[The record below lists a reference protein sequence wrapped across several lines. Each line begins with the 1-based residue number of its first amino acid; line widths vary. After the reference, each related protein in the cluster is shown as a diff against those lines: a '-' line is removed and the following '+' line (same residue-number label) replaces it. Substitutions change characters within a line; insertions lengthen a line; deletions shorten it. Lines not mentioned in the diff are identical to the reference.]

1 MVLWGGKGPENGGIV
16 SDISDF
22 ADQLQADVIS
32 DMAESFF
39 GDRKELD
46 NALDAFV
53 LMVREFLPVIETL
66 FRAAATLRL
75 LLLDEATADAFCAEL
90 GLDPGR
96 IPPSEGAPLLVR
108 ESLPFALTAKGRYSV
123 CVETAYQGLFDAI
136 RDYLHGRYYNDP
148 KRPGRKR
155 MTIHY
160 KRLEE
165 IADIINEKIH
175 KANNERS
182 VSSVLRE
189 VKNMNPEQM
198 EREDM
203 LGDVC
208 YKTGGNLDKD
218 MCFMPIDFEGYCF
231 PEVEELPPLNEIR
244 PALKRFCKGVYSERR
259 EEALKVM
266 DTLLGR

>member
-1 MVLWGGKGPENGGIV
+1 V
-16 SDISDF
+16 SDINDF

-46 NALDAFV
+46 NALEAFA
-53 LMVREFLPVIETL
+53 LMVEEFMPVIETL

-75 LLLDEATADAFCAEL
+75 LLLDEATADAFCKDL
-90 GLDPGR
+90 GLDPCR
-96 IPPSEGAPLLVR
+96 IPPSEEASILVR
-108 ESLPFALTAKGRYSV
+108 ESLPFALTAKGRYV
-123 CVETAYQGLFDAI
+123 ACVEAAYQGLFDAI
-136 RDYLHGRYYNDP
+136 RDYLHGHSYNDP

-155 MTIHY
+155 MTMHY

-175 KANNERS
+175 KANNDRS

-198 EREDM
+198 EREDL
-203 LGDVC
+203 LGNVSYC
-208 YKTGGNLDKD
+208 KGEGLDRD
-218 MCFMPIDFEGYCF
+218 MCFMPIDFDGYRF
-231 PEVEELPPLNEIR
+231 PEVVELPPVNEIR
-244 PALKRFCKGVYSERR
+244 PALKRFCKRVYSQRR
-259 EEALKVM
+259 DDALKAM
-266 DTLLGR
+266 RTFRGR